1 MATPLQRDGIKVLRR
16 SMRRMNTIGSANH
29 GLGNCLRGMERT
41 LVMGTIFNIWLI
53 QWVIGIAL
61 GTFTVITTT
70 TAQIIKFD
78 KEWKIE
84 HNKHIERIEI
94 K

>member
-1 MATPLQRDGIKVLRR
+1 
-16 SMRRMNTIGSANH
+16 
-29 GLGNCLRGMERT
+29 
-41 LVMGTIFNIWLI
+41 MGTIFNIWLI

-61 GTFTVITTT
+61 GMFTVITTT